1 MATRTPSPVIAV
13 FGGSEAEPGSAV
25 YRDAMEVGRLLAEA
39 GCAVINGGYGGVM
52 EASARGA
59 REAGGATLG
68 VTMSAFAGRGGANR
82 FIETEIEEPDL
93 FARTARLIESA
104 AGFIILPGKSGTLAE
119 LAFLWA
125 LRRADLLG
133 PKPIVLL
140 GTLWEELLRQLR
152 TLDVVNE
159 PELSATRIAFN
170 PGQATEAVLSPIQG
184 KR

>member
-1 MATRTPSPVIAV
+1 MPASKPSALVAV
-13 FGGSEAEPGSAV
+13 FGSSAAGHDSPEC
-25 YRDAMEVGRLLAEA
+25 RAAFEVGRLLAEA

-104 AGFIILPGKSGTLAE
+104 AGFIMLPGK
-119 LAFLWA
+119 
-125 LRRADLLG
+125 R
-133 PKPIVLL
+133 
-140 GTLWEELLRQLR
+140 
-152 TLDVVNE
+152 
-159 PELSATRIAFN
+159 
-170 PGQATEAVLSPIQG
+170 
-184 KR
+184 